1 MEYTSLKNEYKND
14 CRSQMAIVLPSLN
27 PDAKFKAVVDGL
39 IANGFEKIVIVDDG
53 SSPENQKW
61 FLDAETNCQ
70 CTILHHEVNKGKGRA
85 LKTAFG
91 YIIEHMPEARGA
103 ITIDGDGQHLI
114 DDILACGNLMLNNS
128 EKVILGCRD
137 FDLPNVPPR
146 SVMGNKFTSRL
157 FRLLFGIILSDTQTG
172 LRAIPARY
180 LKDFCEISGERFE
193 YETNMLLQ
201 MKRDGIKFI
210 EQPIATVYDE
220 KDYSSHYNTV
230 KDSWK
235 VAKVM
240 LRFIVGGTGFRYL
253 LSSLMAFAIDNG
265 LYYLLLCGFG
275 ISYRLL
281 FQIISRIVSSFANF
295 NVNKFYAF
303 RTIKTYGKELVR
315 YYTLCIPQTAI
326 SCILVNGVDAL
337 FRVNTPGIATAVKI
351 CIETVLF
358 FISYFIQKKWV
369 FSRNNKNSPAN

>member
-1 MEYTSLKNEYKND
+1 MKINSLINEYQND
-14 CRSQMAIVLPSLN
+14 CRSQTAIVLPSLD

-53 SSPENQKW
+53 SAQKNQKW
-61 FLDAETNCQ
+61 FSDAETNHQ

-91 YIIEHMPEARGA
+91 YILEHMPEVQGA
-103 ITIDGDGQHLI
+103 ITIDGDGQHLVE
-114 DDILACGNLMLNNS
+114 DILACGNLMLKNP

-137 FDLPNVPPR
+137 FNLPNVPPR
-146 SVMGNKFTSRL
+146 SVVGNKFTSKM
-157 FRLLFGIILSDTQTG
+157 FRLVFGIVLSDTQTG

-180 LKDFCEISGERFE
+180 FKHFCEISGERFE

-201 MKRDGIKFI
+201 MKRDGIEFI

-220 KDYSSHYNTV
+220 MDYSSHYNAV

-235 VAKVM
+235 VGKVM
-240 LRFIVGGTGFRYL
+240 LRFVANGSAFRYL
-253 LSSLMAFAIDNG
+253 LSSLIAFAVDNG
-265 LYYLLLCGFG
+265 LYFLLLCGFG
-275 ISYRLL
+275 ITYRLL

-295 NVNKFYAF
+295 NMNKFYAF
-303 RTIKTYGKELVR
+303 RTKKAYGKELAR
-315 YYTLCIPQTAI
+315 YYTLCIPQTAV
-326 SCILVNGVDAL
+326 SCILVNGVDTL
-337 FRVNTPGIATAVKI
+337 FGVNTPGIATVVKI
-351 CIETVLF
+351 CIETILF

-369 FSRNNKNSPAN
+369 FSREKKSSEN